1 MNKWIGVGRLTKD
14 PDVRYSNGQSGQLAI
29 ARFTL
34 AIDRRKSRSNENPG
48 ADFISCVAFGHS
60 AEFAEKYM
68 RKGTKMIVEGRIQTG
83 SYDKPDGSGK
93 VYTTEI
99 MVESLEFAES
109 KSAAAQNSEQQN
121 GQTARPANTAAASG
135 FGNSGYGSSRPS
147 PASAVGDGFID
158 IPESADDESLPFH

>member
-34 AIDRRKSRSNENPG
+34 AIDRRKSKNNENPG

-60 AEFAEKYM
+60 AEFAEKYI

-83 SYDKPDGSGK
+83 SYDKQDGSGK

-109 KSAAAQNSEQQN
+109 KSVAAQNSGQQD
-121 GQTARPANTAAASG
+121 GQTARPANVSAASG
-135 FGNSGYGSSRPS
+135 FGNSGFGNSRPS
-147 PASAVGDGFID
+147 PTSGLDEGFMN